1 MKLFAT
7 LFPDSPKRSW
17 LSILFPPCLPKAF
30 NLVEDLPEI
39 LNYQYRLS
47 RTQGVE
53 PKNATVGARIKH
65 VHEGFYVK
73 TGPPT
78 MLHYTD
84 EERPRVAVY
93 PIRTQAEE
101 TEAVNA

>member
-7 LFPDSPKRSW
+7 LFAMPKRSW
-17 LSILFPPCLPKAF
+17 LSILFPPLPPKAF
-30 NLVEDLPEI
+30 HPKEDLPEI

-53 PKNATVGARIKH
+53 PKNSTVGARIQRI
-65 VHEGFYVK
+65 HEGFYVK

-93 PIRTQAEE
+93 PICTQAQE
-101 TEAVNA
+101 TETVNA